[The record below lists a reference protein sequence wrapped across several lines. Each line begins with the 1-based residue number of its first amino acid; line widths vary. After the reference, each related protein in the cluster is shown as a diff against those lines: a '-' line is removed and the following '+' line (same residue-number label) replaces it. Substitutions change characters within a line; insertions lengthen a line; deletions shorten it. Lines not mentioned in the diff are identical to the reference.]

1 MFPHRMKSASFNWFM
16 KACLQ
21 ASNVGAKKSLSFG
34 GAARCRIR
42 RIGVAIEVEGVGVER
57 IEVLIV

>member
-1 MFPHRMKSASFNWFM
+1 MKSASFNWFM

-21 ASNVGAKKSLSFG
+21 ASKVGAKKSLSFG

-42 RIGVAIEVEGVGVER
+42 RIGVAMEVEEVGTER
-57 IEVLIV
+57 IEALIV

>member
-1 MFPHRMKSASFNWFM
+1 MKSASFNWFM